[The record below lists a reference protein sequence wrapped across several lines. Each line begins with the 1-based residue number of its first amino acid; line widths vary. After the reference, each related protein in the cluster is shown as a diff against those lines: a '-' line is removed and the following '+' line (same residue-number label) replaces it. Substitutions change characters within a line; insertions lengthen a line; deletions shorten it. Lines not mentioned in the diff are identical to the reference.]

1 MHVQVP
7 SVLPRLTSGEGK
19 AMPKKL
25 PLRDS
30 HKLCRIK
37 QSRKKKTMMMFLLI
51 IQQSV
56 ALEALDSVVEEQFD
70 LAPPW

>member
-1 MHVQVP
+1 
-7 SVLPRLTSGEGK
+7 
-19 AMPKKL
+19 
-25 PLRDS
+25 
-30 HKLCRIK
+30 
-37 QSRKKKTMMMFLLI
+37 LI

>member
-1 MHVQVP
+1 
-7 SVLPRLTSGEGK
+7 
-19 AMPKKL
+19 MPKKL

-37 QSRKKKTMMMFLLI
+37 QSRKKKMTTFLLI